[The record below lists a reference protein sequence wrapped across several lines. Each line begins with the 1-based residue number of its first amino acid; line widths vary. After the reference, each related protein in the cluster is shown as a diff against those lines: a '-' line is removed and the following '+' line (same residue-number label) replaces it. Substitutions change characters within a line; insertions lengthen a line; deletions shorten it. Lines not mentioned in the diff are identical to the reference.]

1 MSSLREQE
9 SWDTLTIDVDPDS
22 EFNWTDETLQKVY
35 TKFSEVVEQHA
46 GAPLD
51 EYTLRLVGSEVQHY
65 IRSLLLDGEISY
77 NLNSRV
83 LNYSMGRPRVDW
95 DESSE

>member
-1 MSSLREQE
+1 MHFLCDQE

-22 EFNWTDETLQKVY
+22 EFNWTDEALQKVY
-35 TKFSEVVEQHA
+35 NKFSEVVEQHA

-51 EYTLRLVGSEVQHY
+51 EYTLRLVGSEVQHF

-95 DESSE
+95 DESSD

>member
-1 MSSLREQE
+1 MY
-9 SWDTLTIDVDPDS
+9 
-22 EFNWTDETLQKVY
+22 N
-35 TKFSEVVEQHA
+35 KFSEVVEQHA

-51 EYTLRLVGSEVQHY
+51 EYTLRLVGSEVQHF

-83 LNYSMGRPRVDW
+83 LNYSMGRPRVEW
-95 DESSE
+95 DESSD